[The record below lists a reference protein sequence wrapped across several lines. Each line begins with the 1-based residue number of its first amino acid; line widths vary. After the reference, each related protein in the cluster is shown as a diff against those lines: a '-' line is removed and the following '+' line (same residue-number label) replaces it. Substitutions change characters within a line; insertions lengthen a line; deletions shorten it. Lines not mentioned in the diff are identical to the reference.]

1 MYVSSDPQQIHRCA
15 SNRAYGQCVV
25 GRFHRNKARQASD
38 TRSQSRFRCALVAQ
52 LVRIKPRASRYE
64 NVRFLHC
71 YVYKSRGSSS
81 AGQGSRST
89 QMVRSRVARVD
100 FVTAGSGNRAKSA
113 FLIHL
118 GVSGRVATLLGRG
131 VLRLSTSSPGP
142 ALAARMPASRR

>member
-1 MYVSSDPQQIHRCA
+1 M
-15 SNRAYGQCVV
+15 RA
-25 GRFHRNKARQASD
+25 RRAA
-38 TRSQSRFRCALVAQ
+38 
-52 LVRIKPRASRYE
+52 RASRYE